1 MDFLS
6 LKEVAEVLPRL
17 LDHVIMAKKYH
28 EIALLSSRPG
38 PGKKSECYILCLWEI
53 PLFTLVQLENTNHSL
68 APPRNIL

>member
-38 PGKKSECYILCLWEI
+38 PGKKSECYIL
-53 PLFTLVQLENTNHSL
+53 
-68 APPRNIL
+68 